1 MPRYWK
7 CGCSGPSGVQP
18 ELIPRCPVC
27 GRMQG
32 VPEPEGDAVGLA
44 IEAAWNEHVAALEH
58 LSHVQGA
65 GTVEEQRREQRSSET
80 YRRWYG
86 LIYPDKTWLNSNE
99 KED

>member
-7 CGCSGPSGVQP
+7 CGCSGPAGVQP
-18 ELIPRCPVC
+18 EYLARCPVC

-32 VPEPEGDAVGLA
+32 GDEPENVGEA
-44 IEAAWNEHVAALEH
+44 IEAAWNEHVSALEH
-58 LSHVQGA
+58 LSHVQGS

-86 LIYPDKTWLNSNE
+86 LIYPDSTWMNSTE